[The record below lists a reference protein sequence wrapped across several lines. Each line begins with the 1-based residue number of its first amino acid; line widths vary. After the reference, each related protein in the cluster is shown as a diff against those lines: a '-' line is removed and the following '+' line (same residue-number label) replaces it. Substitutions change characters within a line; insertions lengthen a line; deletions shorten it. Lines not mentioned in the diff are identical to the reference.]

1 MGSSELEGSREM
13 GPVVPLSDE
22 EARKATERLEESAER
37 WRRSGKYNKA
47 RARYQ
52 LETALLALG
61 LVSVPSWEW
70 LYREEKREA
79 GRASQYGKD

>member
-1 MGSSELEGSREM
+1 M

-22 EARKATERLEESAER
+22 EARQAAVRLAEAAER
-37 WRRSGKYNKA
+37 WRFAGSYNRA

-70 LYREEKREA
+70 LYREERREA